1 MSMEITKA
9 AQQASDERN
18 RAALQAGDTES
29 VQLGP
34 NIEKARNQVFR
45 LGLGRGGN
53 GQD

>member
-1 MSMEITKA
+1 MAMDNTKA
-9 AQQASDERN
+9 AQKASDARN
-18 RAALQAGDTES
+18 RAALEAGDTES

-45 LGLGRGGN
+45 LGLGKAGS